1 MVRQAEAFHTPFP
14 RKFSGNIF
22 LQTKVKERGRHE
34 SQEVVDVNQEGN
46 KICDIDLVSSQARSE
61 QEDRGFP

>member
-34 SQEVVDVNQEGN
+34 IQEVVDINQEGN
-46 KICDIDLVSSQARSE
+46 KICDTDLVRSQARSE
-61 QEDRGFP
+61 QEDRRFP